1 MPKGQSKGRMRGKGW
16 ALRRFHVLAHYNY
29 TCQDCGREG
38 VRLEVHHVDGDR
50 SNNELSNLAPYCKRD
65 HIRLHGKTPPED
77 TQPDW
82 TAWGVEVDGADFLA
96 DESPPA
102 G

>member
-16 ALRRFHVLAHYNY
+16 ALRRLHVLRHYNW

-38 VRLEVHHVDGDR
+38 VRLEVHHERGRADNR
-50 SNNELSNLAPYCKRD
+50 LQSLKPYC
-65 HIRLHGKTPPED
+65 IRCHLKLHNKTPRSEQ
-77 TQPDW
+77 TDW
-82 TAWGVEVDGADFLA
+82 QAWGVEVDGADFLA